1 MSYELMNIKQ
11 QLKVIEHQINVNAA
25 ASNFVIKHLI
35 DIISEKLPNEN
46 ITELLKENLEHDLNR
61 IRSSGVSDVKK
72 AINNLLQKPVKEA
85 FSPKDAP
92 FIK

>member
-1 MSYELMNIKQ
+1 MSYDLMNIQ
-11 QLKVIEHQINVNAA
+11 RQLKLIEHQINVNAA
-25 ASNFVIKHLI
+25 ANNFVIKHLI

-46 ITELLKENLEHDLNR
+46 ITELLKENLEHDLSR
-61 IRSSGVSDVKK
+61 IADPGINDVKK

-85 FSPKDAP
+85 FSPQNAP